1 MSESESNM
9 QVDSAPTS
17 TAGVKSNSKLRDS
30 CHACA
35 RSKVRCPK
43 QKPSC
48 SRCEERGIQCQYF
61 FTRRPGRRSVNNKGQ
76 ASPPKSVE
84 GSHDRILLSVAPTP
98 SNPSPTTPV
107 NSNIPTTQIS
117 LQRDGILDAS
127 DVFSTFLRGDCLL
140 SPWQEDLG
148 FEFSDMCFTMPSTD
162 TPFDLSPLLGS
173 NLAPDLM
180 TDTTSSAPDAT
191 SSAKSSN
198 SSYSQLMPPSRASSM
213 ASVTQM
219 SLCGCLT
226 TGLDLLKTLCVMG
239 VEEAG
244 GQIQTPAL
252 LAENKHNIETVH
264 NMMSCPS
271 CSGDSF
277 LFTIMSMIILKIIER
292 YSVAAR
298 AEGSSNGQDFTGPSL
313 AESNHSTRPE
323 RTAAQLVL
331 SELHRVQRLA
341 NQLSTFK
348 KTEDSSADD
357 SGDSVMAQLSP
368 HTLEPVESDVRRS
381 LRFLSAGIIRELRQR

>member
-1 MSESESNM
+1 MLEPESNM
-9 QVDSAPTS
+9 QIDSAPTS
-17 TAGVKSNSKLRDS
+17 TAGAKSSSKLRDS

-61 FTRRPGRRSVNNKGQ
+61 FTRRPGRRSVNTKGQ
-76 ASPPKSVE
+76 ASPPKS
-84 GSHDRILLSVAPTP
+84 DDKILLSAVPTP

-117 LQRDGILDAS
+117 LQRDSILDAS
-127 DVFSTFLRGDCLL
+127 DVFSTFLRGDCIL

-148 FEFSDMCFTMPSTD
+148 FEFSDMCFSMPSTD
-162 TPFDLSPLLGS
+162 TPFDLPPLLGG
-173 NLAPDLM
+173 NIATDM
-180 TDTTSSAPDAT
+180 TTDTTSSAPDAT
-191 SSAKSSN
+191 SSAISST
-198 SSYSQLMPPSRASSM
+198 SSYSQLMPSSRTSSVASM
-213 ASVTQM
+213 TQM

-226 TGLDLLKTLCVMG
+226 TGLDLLKTLCMMG
-239 VEEAG
+239 AEDAG
-244 GQIQTPAL
+244 GQTTQTPAL
-252 LAENKHNIETVH
+252 LAENKHSIETVH

-277 LFTIMSMIILKIIER
+277 LFTIMSMIILKIIEK
-292 YSVAAR
+292 YAVAAR
-298 AEGSSNGQDFTGPSL
+298 AEGNSNGQDFTGLSNL
-313 AESNHSTRPE
+313 ADSNHSTPPE

-331 SELHRVQRLA
+331 SELHRVQSLA
-341 NQLSTFK
+341 NRLSTFK
-348 KTEDSSADD
+348 RPEDSSADD
-357 SGDSVMAQLSP
+357 RSDSVMAHLSSN
-368 HTLEPVESDVRRS
+368 TLEPVESDVRRS